1 MANSVPIKTVANA
14 PCVWQQGF
22 VGKYLKFS
30 KMEQF
35 IWLFPILFVFHDFEE
50 IIGCRL
56 WVSKNGA
63 AITQRFPK
71 IAFIFSNFSTEG
83 FALAVAEEL
92 VLILII
98 CGLTF
103 TGIRVCDLLWLGAFI
118 AFTLHMVVHIGQ
130 AIVLR
135 KYIPAVATSILLLPV
150 SVWIAIEC
158 VREIDGSVV
167 EIVAYSFVAAIAVGA
182 NLFLAHWFAGKFNE
196 WQRRKILE
204 E

>member
-1 MANSVPIKTVANA
+1 
-14 PCVWQQGF
+14 
-22 VGKYLKFS
+22 
-30 KMEQF
+30 MEQY

-50 IIGCRL
+50 IIGCKL
-56 WVSKNGA
+56 WVTKNGA
-63 AITQRFPK
+63 AITLRFPK
-71 IAFIFSNFSTEG
+71 IAFIFNNFSTEG

-103 TGIRVCDLLWLGAFI
+103 TGIRVFNLLWLGTFI

-150 SVWIAIEC
+150 CVWIAIEC
-158 VREIDGSVV
+158 VREIDGSAV

-182 NLFLAHWFAGKFNE
+182 NLFLAHWFARKFNE
-196 WQRRKILE
+196 WQHWKILE